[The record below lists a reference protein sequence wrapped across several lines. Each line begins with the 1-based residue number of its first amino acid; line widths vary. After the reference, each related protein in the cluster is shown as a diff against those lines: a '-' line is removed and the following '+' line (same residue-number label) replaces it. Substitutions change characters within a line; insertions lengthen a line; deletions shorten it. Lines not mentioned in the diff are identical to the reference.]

1 MRQKSN
7 SSNNQSVMLT
17 EIVQEPLRLA
27 LRWFSRTDS
36 PPAPSP
42 PASKSVQ
49 EPRMRIT
56 PGLCLFS
63 SYDQRGAQPSLS

>member
-36 PPAPSP
+36 PPSP
-42 PASKSVQ
+42 PAPQLASPS
-49 EPRMRIT
+49 RS
-56 PGLCLFS
+56 PGCVS
-63 SYDQRGAQPSLS
+63 RRGFVFQQL